1 MKLRLIGVL
10 TILVLSVSATA
21 VPVSAAVK
29 AGAKC
34 KVVGQIKVKK
44 NKEFT
49 CTAKGK
55 KLVWRKEAKVVTAS
69 GVKDNASEKEI
80 ALIQHKNQS

>member
-34 KVVGQIKVKK
+34 KVVGQIKVKN

-49 CTAKGK
+49 CIAKGK
-55 KLVWRKEAKVVTAS
+55 KLVWRKEAKVFTAS
-69 GVKDNASEKEI
+69 GVKDNASEKE
-80 ALIQHKNQS
+80 SSYD